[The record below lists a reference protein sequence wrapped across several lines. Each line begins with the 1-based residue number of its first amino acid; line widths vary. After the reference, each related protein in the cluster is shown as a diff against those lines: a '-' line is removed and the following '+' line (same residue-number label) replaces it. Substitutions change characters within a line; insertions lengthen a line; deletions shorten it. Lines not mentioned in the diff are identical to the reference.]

1 MTVKHIRRNYSE
13 QAPSVRPSG
22 KISEPSGPLG
32 PVKEMPSRSAAQMA
46 SQSSG
51 QSDGNKKTWIAPIIF
66 VLILILILIFF
77 MRKGKS
83 GTTAY
88 FY

>member
-1 MTVKHIRRNYSE
+1 MTVKHIRRNYAE
-13 QAPSVRPSG
+13 QAPSMPSSG
-22 KISEPSGPLG
+22 KMAAPSHPTN
-32 PVKEMPSRSAAQMA
+32 PMKEISRSAAQMA
-46 SQSSG
+46 PQSS
-51 QSDGNKKTWIAPIIF
+51 QSDGNKKAWIAPFII
-66 VLILILILIFF
+66 ILILILCLFFF

>member
-1 MTVKHIRRNYSE
+1 MTVKHVRRSYAE
-13 QAPSVRPSG
+13 QGPSTNPSG
-22 KISEPSGPLG
+22 KVSAPPQ
-32 PVKEMPSRSAAQMA
+32 PANMMKETPSRSATQP
-46 SQSSG
+46 SPRSE
-51 QSDGNKKTWIAPIIF
+51 QSDGSKKTWIAPF
-66 VLILILILIFF
+66 VIILILILCLFFF